1 MPPPWYYVVWIF
13 KTFSE
18 VRGGISGQIPLS
30 LMMAF
35 SRLIQIVAIG
45 NDLERGS
52 IRGKRIKLKCYY
64 K

>member
-18 VRGGISGQIPLS
+18 VRGGISGQMPLS

-35 SRLIQIVAIG
+35 SCPIPKPLPLATIWRE
-45 NDLERGS
+45 DLFGARE
-52 IRGKRIKLKCYY
+52 
-64 K
+64 